1 MKKTYISPAMLTV
14 QLGTVQMMAQ
24 SLDINTTCYDPND
37 IDTYINDPNQILTKQ
52 NKSVWDNE
60 W

>member
-1 MKKTYISPAMLTV
+1 MLTV

-24 SLDINTTCYDPND
+24 SLDINTTCYDPSD

>member
-24 SLDINTTCYDPND
+24 SLDINTTCYDPSD

>member
-37 IDTYINDPNQILTKQ
+37 IDNYINDPSQILTKQ

>member
-24 SLDINTTCYDPND
+24 SLDINSYDPNN